1 MLIGCSLA
9 GVPGFDLPMC
19 VALGAIAAAT
29 APAATLMVIRQYKAR
44 GPVSD
49 MLLPV
54 VAMDDA
60 LGLIAF
66 AISMNIAQTL
76 QSGAAMTVQGMLVS
90 PLLEI
95 VGSVVLGAAL
105 GLLLSLLARFFRSRG
120 NKLALTIAFVFL
132 ALALCDLWGLSNLLC
147 IMMIGAVMTNLCPA
161 ASVIIEQTDR
171 FTPPLFLLFFV
182 ISGAEL
188 DLSVL
193 PTVGLVGACYVVVRV
208 LGKWLG
214 SFLGSRLVNAHPNVQ
229 KYLGFTLIPQAG
241 VAIGMARKEKE
252 VAALSGAVAYIIM
265 NTAIQAMINAAG
277 GVEAMPANS
286 TTTMLG
292 ITTLQMGVFGG
303 IVVGLGVAALH
314 NKFYKIELPQVLA
327 FFGGTRFVP
336 IVSSIVY
343 LVVGIAMFYIWPV
356 VQNCIA
362 ALGALVLASGYAG
375 TFIYGLLERAL
386 IPFGLHHVFYMP
398 FWQTAVGGTAI
409 IDGVTVTGAQNIFFA
424 ELASKSTTVFSVSA
438 TRFMAGKFPFMMFGL
453 PGAAL
458 AMYQCAKPEK
468 KKAAGGLLLS
478 AALTAFLTGIT
489 EPLEFTFIFVALPM
503 YAVHCVLAGLSFMLM
518 HILNVGVGMTFSGGL
533 IDLVLFGVMQGNA
546 KTHWVWV
553 VVVGAVYFVLY
564 YIIFRFMIS
573 KFDYKTPGRDDAEEV
588 KLYTRAD
595 VNARNAASGSVPAGN
610 DPVSAMIVEGLGGA
624 ANLADVDCCA
634 TRLRCTVN
642 DAALVKQDVL
652 KASGASGVICK
663 GNGVQV
669 VYGPKVAVIKAKLE
683 DYLES
688 APKNPVVAP
697 SPATAPAAKDTVL
710 SACLNGTVV
719 PLADVK
725 DEAFASGVLGDGIA
739 IEPSDGEL
747 VAPADGEISS
757 TFETHHAV
765 GMTTADGAE
774 LLMHIGI
781 DTVKLGGK
789 HFTYLVNEGD
799 KVKKGQP
806 LIRFE
811 LEAIKAEGYP
821 VTTPLIVCNTDD
833 YAAVEAKASGTVK
846 QGDALLEL
854 KH

>member
-1 MLIGCSLA
+1 MKDKIFGVLQRVGRSFML
-9 GVPGFDLPMC
+9 P
-19 VALGAIAAAT
+19 IA
-29 APAATLMVIRQYKAR
+29 
-44 GPVSD
+44 
-49 MLLPV
+49 LLPV
-54 VAMDDA
+54 A
-60 LGLIAF
+60 
-66 AISMNIAQTL
+66 
-76 QSGAAMTVQGMLVS
+76 
-90 PLLEI
+90 
-95 VGSVVLGAAL
+95 
-105 GLLLSLLARFFRSRG
+105 GLLLGIGSSFTNETMLAAYGLNSVIHPGTLIYTILDVMSQTGSAVF
-120 NKLALTIAFVFL
+120 NNLAL
-132 ALALCDLWGLSNLLC
+132 
-147 IMMIGAVMTNLCPA
+147 
-161 ASVIIEQTDR
+161 
-171 FTPPLFLLFFV
+171 LF
-182 ISGAEL
+182 AM
-188 DLSVL
+188 
-193 PTVGLVGACYVVVRV
+193 
-208 LGKWLG
+208 
-214 SFLGSRLVNAHPNVQ
+214 
-229 KYLGFTLIPQAG
+229 G

-356 VQNCIA
+356 VQSGIA

-533 IDLVLFGVMQGNA
+533 IDLMLFGVMQGNA

-595 VNARNAASGSVPAGN
+595 VNARSAASGSTAPAGD
-610 DPVSAMIVEGLGGA
+610 DPVSALIVEGLGGT
-624 ANLADVDCCA
+624 ANLSDVDCCA
-634 TRLRCTVN
+634 TRLRCTVK
-642 DAALVKQDVL
+642 DAALVRQDVL

-683 DYLES
+683 DYLEN
-688 APKNPVVAP
+688 APKTPAATAAP
-697 SPATAPAAKDTVL
+697 APAAPAAKDIVL

-739 IEPSDGEL
+739 IEPTDGEL

-789 HFTYLVNEGD
+789 HFTCLVNEGD

-833 YAAVEAKASGTVK
+833 YAAVAAKASGTVK

-854 KH
+854 KR

>member
-1 MLIGCSLA
+1 MKDKIFGVLQRVGRSFML
-9 GVPGFDLPMC
+9 P
-19 VALGAIAAAT
+19 IA
-29 APAATLMVIRQYKAR
+29 
-44 GPVSD
+44 
-49 MLLPV
+49 LLPV
-54 VAMDDA
+54 A
-60 LGLIAF
+60 
-66 AISMNIAQTL
+66 
-76 QSGAAMTVQGMLVS
+76 
-90 PLLEI
+90 
-95 VGSVVLGAAL
+95 
-105 GLLLSLLARFFRSRG
+105 GLLLGIGSSFTNETMLAAYGLNSVIHPGTLIYTILDVMSQTGSAVF
-120 NKLALTIAFVFL
+120 NNLAL
-132 ALALCDLWGLSNLLC
+132 
-147 IMMIGAVMTNLCPA
+147 
-161 ASVIIEQTDR
+161 
-171 FTPPLFLLFFV
+171 LF
-182 ISGAEL
+182 AM
-188 DLSVL
+188 
-193 PTVGLVGACYVVVRV
+193 
-208 LGKWLG
+208 
-214 SFLGSRLVNAHPNVQ
+214 
-229 KYLGFTLIPQAG
+229 G

-336 IVSSIVY
+336 IISSIVY

-356 VQNCIA
+356 VQSGIA

-458 AMYQCAKPEK
+458 AMYHCAKPEK

-546 KTHWVWV
+546 KTHWIWV

-564 YIIFRFMIS
+564 YLIFRFMIS
-573 KFDYKTPGRDDAEEV
+573 KFNYKTPGRDDAEEV

-595 VNARNAASGSVPAGN
+595 VNARSAASGSTAPAGD
-610 DPVSAMIVEGLGGA
+610 DPVSALIVEGLGGA
-624 ANLADVDCCA
+624 ANLSDVDCCA
-634 TRLRCTVN
+634 TRLRCTVK
-642 DAALVKQDVL
+642 DAALVRQDVL

-683 DYLES
+683 DYLEN
-688 APKNPVVAP
+688 APKTPAAP
-697 SPATAPAAKDTVL
+697 AAPAPAAAPAAPAAAAKDTVL
-710 SACLNGTVV
+710 AACLAGTVV
-719 PLADVK
+719 PLAEVK
-725 DEAFASGVLGDGIA
+725 DEAFASGALGDGIA
-739 IEPSDGEL
+739 IEPAVGEL

-757 TFETHHAV
+757 TFDTHHAV
-765 GMTTADGAE
+765 GMTTVDGAE

-799 KVKKGQP
+799 KVRKGQP
-806 LIRFE
+806 LIRFDI
-811 LEAIKAEGYP
+811 EAIKAEGYP
-821 VTTPLIVCNTDD
+821 VTTPLIVCNTDE
-833 YAAVEAKASGTVK
+833 YAAVTPKASGTVK

-854 KH
+854 KG

>member
-1 MLIGCSLA
+1 MKDKIFGVLQRVGRSFML
-9 GVPGFDLPMC
+9 P
-19 VALGAIAAAT
+19 IA
-29 APAATLMVIRQYKAR
+29 
-44 GPVSD
+44 
-49 MLLPV
+49 LLPV
-54 VAMDDA
+54 A
-60 LGLIAF
+60 
-66 AISMNIAQTL
+66 
-76 QSGAAMTVQGMLVS
+76 
-90 PLLEI
+90 
-95 VGSVVLGAAL
+95 
-105 GLLLSLLARFFRSRG
+105 GLLLGIGSSFTNETMLAAYGLNSVIHPGTLIYTILDVMSQTG
-120 NKLALTIAFVFL
+120 NAVFNNLAL
-132 ALALCDLWGLSNLLC
+132 
-147 IMMIGAVMTNLCPA
+147 
-161 ASVIIEQTDR
+161 
-171 FTPPLFLLFFV
+171 LF
-182 ISGAEL
+182 AM
-188 DLSVL
+188 
-193 PTVGLVGACYVVVRV
+193 
-208 LGKWLG
+208 
-214 SFLGSRLVNAHPNVQ
+214 
-229 KYLGFTLIPQAG
+229 G

-356 VQNCIA
+356 VQNGIA

-468 KKAAGGLLLS
+468 KKVAGGLLLS

-595 VNARNAASGSVPAGN
+595 VNARSAASGSTAPAGD
-610 DPVSAMIVEGLGGA
+610 DPVSALIVEGLGGA
-624 ANLADVDCCA
+624 ANLSDVDCCA
-634 TRLRCTVN
+634 TRLRCTVK
-642 DAALVKQDVL
+642 DAALVRQDVL

-683 DYLES
+683 DYLEN
-688 APKNPVVAP
+688 APKTPAAAATPAP
-697 SPATAPAAKDTVL
+697 AAHAAKDTVL

-725 DEAFASGVLGDGIA
+725 DEAFASGALGDGIA
-739 IEPSDGEL
+739 IEPTDGEL

-821 VTTPLIVCNTDD
+821 VTTPVIVCNTDD
-833 YAAVEAKASGTVK
+833 YAAVEAKAGGTVK

-854 KH
+854 KR

>member
-1 MLIGCSLA
+1 MKDKIFGVLQRVGRSFML
-9 GVPGFDLPMC
+9 P
-19 VALGAIAAAT
+19 IA
-29 APAATLMVIRQYKAR
+29 
-44 GPVSD
+44 
-49 MLLPV
+49 LLPV
-54 VAMDDA
+54 A
-60 LGLIAF
+60 
-66 AISMNIAQTL
+66 
-76 QSGAAMTVQGMLVS
+76 
-90 PLLEI
+90 
-95 VGSVVLGAAL
+95 
-105 GLLLSLLARFFRSRG
+105 GLLLGIGSSFTNETMLAAYGLNSVIHPGTLIYTILDVMSQTGSAVF
-120 NKLALTIAFVFL
+120 NNLAL
-132 ALALCDLWGLSNLLC
+132 
-147 IMMIGAVMTNLCPA
+147 
-161 ASVIIEQTDR
+161 
-171 FTPPLFLLFFV
+171 LF
-182 ISGAEL
+182 AM
-188 DLSVL
+188 
-193 PTVGLVGACYVVVRV
+193 
-208 LGKWLG
+208 
-214 SFLGSRLVNAHPNVQ
+214 
-229 KYLGFTLIPQAG
+229 G

-356 VQNCIA
+356 VQSGIA

-409 IDGVTVTGAQNIFFA
+409 IDGMTVTGAQNIFFA
-424 ELASKSTTVFSVSA
+424 ELASKATTVFSVSA

-573 KFDYKTPGRDDAEEV
+573 KFNYKTPGRDDAEEV

-610 DPVSAMIVEGLGGA
+610 DPVSALIVEGLGGA
-624 ANLADVDCCA
+624 ANLSDVDCCA
-634 TRLRCTVN
+634 TRLRCTVK

-683 DYLES
+683 DYLEN
-688 APKNPVVAP
+688 APKTPAATAAP
-697 SPATAPAAKDTVL
+697 APATAPAAPAAAAKDTVL

-719 PLADVK
+719 PLAEVK
-725 DEAFASGVLGDGIA
+725 DEAFASGALGDGIA
-739 IEPSDGEL
+739 IEPIDGEL

-789 HFTYLVNEGD
+789 HFTYLVNDGD

-821 VTTPLIVCNTDD
+821 VTTPVIVCNTDD

-854 KH
+854 KR

>member
-1 MLIGCSLA
+1 MKDKIFGVLQRVGRSFML
-9 GVPGFDLPMC
+9 P
-19 VALGAIAAAT
+19 IA
-29 APAATLMVIRQYKAR
+29 
-44 GPVSD
+44 
-49 MLLPV
+49 LLPV
-54 VAMDDA
+54 A
-60 LGLIAF
+60 
-66 AISMNIAQTL
+66 
-76 QSGAAMTVQGMLVS
+76 
-90 PLLEI
+90 
-95 VGSVVLGAAL
+95 
-105 GLLLSLLARFFRSRG
+105 GLLLGIGSSFTNETMLAAYGLNSVIHPGTLIYTILDVMSQTGSAVF
-120 NKLALTIAFVFL
+120 NNLAL
-132 ALALCDLWGLSNLLC
+132 
-147 IMMIGAVMTNLCPA
+147 
-161 ASVIIEQTDR
+161 
-171 FTPPLFLLFFV
+171 LF
-182 ISGAEL
+182 AM
-188 DLSVL
+188 
-193 PTVGLVGACYVVVRV
+193 
-208 LGKWLG
+208 
-214 SFLGSRLVNAHPNVQ
+214 
-229 KYLGFTLIPQAG
+229 G

-336 IVSSIVY
+336 IISSIVY

-356 VQNCIA
+356 VQSGIA

-424 ELASKSTTVFSVSA
+424 ELASKATTVFSVSA

-573 KFDYKTPGRDDAEEV
+573 KFDYKTPGRDDVEEV

-610 DPVSAMIVEGLGGA
+610 DPVSALIVEGLGGA
-624 ANLADVDCCA
+624 ANLSDVDCCA
-634 TRLRCTVN
+634 TRLRCTVK

-683 DYLES
+683 DYLEN
-688 APKNPVVAP
+688 APKTSAATAAP
-697 SPATAPAAKDTVL
+697 APAAPAAKDTVL

-719 PLADVK
+719 PLAEVK
-725 DEAFASGVLGDGIA
+725 DEAFASGALGDGIA
-739 IEPSDGEL
+739 IEPIDGEL

-833 YAAVEAKASGTVK
+833 YAAVAAKASGTVK

-854 KH
+854 KR

>member
-1 MLIGCSLA
+1 MKDKIFGVLQRVGRSFML
-9 GVPGFDLPMC
+9 P
-19 VALGAIAAAT
+19 IA
-29 APAATLMVIRQYKAR
+29 
-44 GPVSD
+44 
-49 MLLPV
+49 LLPV
-54 VAMDDA
+54 A
-60 LGLIAF
+60 
-66 AISMNIAQTL
+66 
-76 QSGAAMTVQGMLVS
+76 
-90 PLLEI
+90 
-95 VGSVVLGAAL
+95 
-105 GLLLSLLARFFRSRG
+105 GLLLGIGSSFTNETMLAAYGLNSVIHPGTLIYTILDVMSQTGSAVF
-120 NKLALTIAFVFL
+120 NNLAL
-132 ALALCDLWGLSNLLC
+132 
-147 IMMIGAVMTNLCPA
+147 
-161 ASVIIEQTDR
+161 
-171 FTPPLFLLFFV
+171 LF
-182 ISGAEL
+182 AM
-188 DLSVL
+188 
-193 PTVGLVGACYVVVRV
+193 
-208 LGKWLG
+208 
-214 SFLGSRLVNAHPNVQ
+214 
-229 KYLGFTLIPQAG
+229 G

-336 IVSSIVY
+336 IISSIVY

-356 VQNCIA
+356 VQNGIA

-610 DPVSAMIVEGLGGA
+610 DPVSALIVEGLGGA
-624 ANLADVDCCA
+624 ANLSDVDCCA
-634 TRLRCTVN
+634 TRLRCTVK

-683 DYLES
+683 DYLEN
-688 APKNPVVAP
+688 APKTSAATAAP
-697 SPATAPAAKDTVL
+697 APATAPAAPAAAAKDTVL

-719 PLADVK
+719 PLAEVK
-725 DEAFASGVLGDGIA
+725 DEAFASGALGDGIA
-739 IEPSDGEL
+739 IEPIDGEL

-765 GMTTADGAE
+765 GMTTVDGAE

-833 YAAVEAKASGTVK
+833 YAAVAAKASGTVK

>member
-1 MLIGCSLA
+1 MKDKIFGVLQRVGRSFML
-9 GVPGFDLPMC
+9 P
-19 VALGAIAAAT
+19 IA
-29 APAATLMVIRQYKAR
+29 
-44 GPVSD
+44 
-49 MLLPV
+49 LLPV
-54 VAMDDA
+54 A
-60 LGLIAF
+60 
-66 AISMNIAQTL
+66 
-76 QSGAAMTVQGMLVS
+76 
-90 PLLEI
+90 
-95 VGSVVLGAAL
+95 
-105 GLLLSLLARFFRSRG
+105 GLLLGIGSSFTNETMLAAYGLNSVIHPGTLIYTILDVMSQTG
-120 NKLALTIAFVFL
+120 NAVFNNLAL
-132 ALALCDLWGLSNLLC
+132 
-147 IMMIGAVMTNLCPA
+147 
-161 ASVIIEQTDR
+161 
-171 FTPPLFLLFFV
+171 LF
-182 ISGAEL
+182 AM
-188 DLSVL
+188 
-193 PTVGLVGACYVVVRV
+193 
-208 LGKWLG
+208 
-214 SFLGSRLVNAHPNVQ
+214 
-229 KYLGFTLIPQAG
+229 G

-356 VQNCIA
+356 VQNGIA

-821 VTTPLIVCNTDD
+821 VTTPVIVCNTDD
-833 YAAVEAKASGTVK
+833 YAAVAAKASGTVK

-854 KH
+854 KR

>member
-1 MLIGCSLA
+1 MLDTNLRKGELKMKDKIF
-9 GVPGFDLPMC
+9 GVLQRVGRSFMLP
-19 VALGAIAAAT
+19 IA
-29 APAATLMVIRQYKAR
+29 
-44 GPVSD
+44 
-49 MLLPV
+49 LLPV
-54 VAMDDA
+54 A
-60 LGLIAF
+60 
-66 AISMNIAQTL
+66 
-76 QSGAAMTVQGMLVS
+76 
-90 PLLEI
+90 
-95 VGSVVLGAAL
+95 
-105 GLLLSLLARFFRSRG
+105 GLLLGIGSSFTNETMLAAYGLNSVIHPGTLIYTILDVMSQTGSAVF
-120 NKLALTIAFVFL
+120 NNLAL
-132 ALALCDLWGLSNLLC
+132 
-147 IMMIGAVMTNLCPA
+147 
-161 ASVIIEQTDR
+161 
-171 FTPPLFLLFFV
+171 LF
-182 ISGAEL
+182 AM
-188 DLSVL
+188 
-193 PTVGLVGACYVVVRV
+193 
-208 LGKWLG
+208 
-214 SFLGSRLVNAHPNVQ
+214 
-229 KYLGFTLIPQAG
+229 G

-356 VQNCIA
+356 VQSGIA

-424 ELASKSTTVFSVSA
+424 ELASKTTTVFSVSA

-546 KTHWVWV
+546 KTHWMWV

-595 VNARNAASGSVPAGN
+595 VNARSAASGSTAPAGD
-610 DPVSAMIVEGLGGA
+610 DPVSALIVEGLGGA
-624 ANLADVDCCA
+624 ANLSDVDCCA
-634 TRLRCTVN
+634 TRLRCTVK
-642 DAALVKQDVL
+642 DVALVKQDVL

-663 GNGVQV
+663 GDGVQV

-683 DYLES
+683 DYLEN
-688 APKNPVVAP
+688 APKTPAAP
-697 SPATAPAAKDTVL
+697 AAPAAAAKDTVL

-725 DEAFASGVLGDGIA
+725 DEAFASGALGDGIA
-739 IEPSDGEL
+739 IEPTDGEL

-833 YAAVEAKASGTVK
+833 YAAVAAKASGAVK

>member
-1 MLIGCSLA
+1 MKDKIFGVLQRVGRSFML
-9 GVPGFDLPMC
+9 P
-19 VALGAIAAAT
+19 IA
-29 APAATLMVIRQYKAR
+29 
-44 GPVSD
+44 
-49 MLLPV
+49 LLPV
-54 VAMDDA
+54 A
-60 LGLIAF
+60 
-66 AISMNIAQTL
+66 
-76 QSGAAMTVQGMLVS
+76 
-90 PLLEI
+90 
-95 VGSVVLGAAL
+95 
-105 GLLLSLLARFFRSRG
+105 GLLLGIGSSFTNETMLAAYGLNSVIHPGTLIYTILDVMSQTGSAVF
-120 NKLALTIAFVFL
+120 NNLAL
-132 ALALCDLWGLSNLLC
+132 
-147 IMMIGAVMTNLCPA
+147 
-161 ASVIIEQTDR
+161 
-171 FTPPLFLLFFV
+171 LF
-182 ISGAEL
+182 AM
-188 DLSVL
+188 
-193 PTVGLVGACYVVVRV
+193 
-208 LGKWLG
+208 
-214 SFLGSRLVNAHPNVQ
+214 
-229 KYLGFTLIPQAG
+229 G

-356 VQNCIA
+356 VQSGIA

-468 KKAAGGLLLS
+468 KKVAGGLLLS

-595 VNARNAASGSVPAGN
+595 VNARSAASGSTAPAGD
-610 DPVSAMIVEGLGGA
+610 DPVSALIVEGLGGA
-624 ANLADVDCCA
+624 ANLSDVDCCA
-634 TRLRCTVN
+634 TRLRCTVK
-642 DAALVKQDVL
+642 DAALVRQDVL

-683 DYLES
+683 DYLEN
-688 APKNPVVAP
+688 APKT
-697 SPATAPAAKDTVL
+697 PAAPAAPAPAAAPAAPAASAKDTVL
-710 SACLNGTVV
+710 AACLTGTVV
-719 PLADVK
+719 PLSEVK
-725 DEAFASGVLGDGIA
+725 DEAFASGALGDGIA
-739 IEPSDGEL
+739 IEPAVGEL

-757 TFETHHAV
+757 TFDTHHAV
-765 GMTTADGAE
+765 GMTTVDGAE

-799 KVKKGQP
+799 KVRKGQP
-806 LIRFE
+806 LIRFDI
-811 LEAIKAEGYP
+811 EAIKAEGYP
-821 VTTPLIVCNTDD
+821 VTTPLIVCNTDE
-833 YAAVEAKASGTVK
+833 YAAVTPKASGTVK
-846 QGDALLEL
+846 QGDVLLEL
-854 KH
+854 KG

>member
-1 MLIGCSLA
+1 MKDKIFGVLQRVGRSFML
-9 GVPGFDLPMC
+9 P
-19 VALGAIAAAT
+19 IA
-29 APAATLMVIRQYKAR
+29 
-44 GPVSD
+44 
-49 MLLPV
+49 LLPV
-54 VAMDDA
+54 A
-60 LGLIAF
+60 
-66 AISMNIAQTL
+66 
-76 QSGAAMTVQGMLVS
+76 
-90 PLLEI
+90 
-95 VGSVVLGAAL
+95 
-105 GLLLSLLARFFRSRG
+105 GLLLGIGSSFTNETMLAAYGLNSVIHPGTLIYTILDVMSQTG
-120 NKLALTIAFVFL
+120 NAVFNNLAL
-132 ALALCDLWGLSNLLC
+132 
-147 IMMIGAVMTNLCPA
+147 
-161 ASVIIEQTDR
+161 
-171 FTPPLFLLFFV
+171 LF
-182 ISGAEL
+182 AM
-188 DLSVL
+188 
-193 PTVGLVGACYVVVRV
+193 
-208 LGKWLG
+208 
-214 SFLGSRLVNAHPNVQ
+214 
-229 KYLGFTLIPQAG
+229 G

-356 VQNCIA
+356 VQNGIA

-386 IPFGLHHVFYMP
+386 LPFGLHHVFYMP

-468 KKAAGGLLLS
+468 KKVAGGLLLS

-610 DPVSAMIVEGLGGA
+610 DPVSALIVEGLGGA
-624 ANLADVDCCA
+624 ANLTDVDCCA

-688 APKNPVVAP
+688 APKDPVVAP
-697 SPATAPAAKDTVL
+697 SPAAASAAKDTVL

-725 DEAFASGVLGDGIA
+725 DEAFASGVLGNGIA

-789 HFTYLVNEGD
+789 HFTYLVNDGD

-821 VTTPLIVCNTDD
+821 VTTPVIVCNTDD

-854 KH
+854 KR

>member
-1 MLIGCSLA
+1 MKDKIFGVLQRVGRSFML
-9 GVPGFDLPMC
+9 P
-19 VALGAIAAAT
+19 IA
-29 APAATLMVIRQYKAR
+29 
-44 GPVSD
+44 
-49 MLLPV
+49 LLPV
-54 VAMDDA
+54 A
-60 LGLIAF
+60 
-66 AISMNIAQTL
+66 
-76 QSGAAMTVQGMLVS
+76 
-90 PLLEI
+90 
-95 VGSVVLGAAL
+95 
-105 GLLLSLLARFFRSRG
+105 GLLLGIGSSFTNETMLAAYGLNSVIHPGTLIYTILDVMSQTGSAVF
-120 NKLALTIAFVFL
+120 NNLAL
-132 ALALCDLWGLSNLLC
+132 
-147 IMMIGAVMTNLCPA
+147 
-161 ASVIIEQTDR
+161 
-171 FTPPLFLLFFV
+171 LF
-182 ISGAEL
+182 AM
-188 DLSVL
+188 
-193 PTVGLVGACYVVVRV
+193 
-208 LGKWLG
+208 
-214 SFLGSRLVNAHPNVQ
+214 
-229 KYLGFTLIPQAG
+229 G

-292 ITTLQMGVFGG
+292 ITTLQMGVFCG

-356 VQNCIA
+356 VQSGIAALGALVLAFFGGTRFVPIVSSIVYLVVGIAMFYIWPVVQSGIA

-409 IDGVTVTGAQNIFFA
+409 IDGMTVTGAQNIFFA
-424 ELASKSTTVFSVSA
+424 ELASKATTVFSVSA

-533 IDLVLFGVMQGNA
+533 IDLVLFGAMQGNA
-546 KTHWVWV
+546 KTHWIWV

-564 YIIFRFMIS
+564 YLIFRFMIS

-595 VNARNAASGSVPAGN
+595 VNARSAASGSNAPAGD
-610 DPVSAMIVEGLGGA
+610 DPVSALIVEGLGGTD
-624 ANLADVDCCA
+624 NLSDVDCCA
-634 TRLRCTVN
+634 TRLRCTVK
-642 DAALVKQDVL
+642 DAALVRQDVL

-683 DYLES
+683 DYLET
-688 APKNPVVAP
+688 APKTPA
-697 SPATAPAAKDTVL
+697 ATAAPAPAAAPAAPAAAAKDTVL
-710 SACLNGTVV
+710 AACLTGTVV
-719 PLADVK
+719 PLAEVK
-725 DEAFASGVLGDGIA
+725 DEAFASGALGDGIA
-739 IEPSDGEL
+739 IEPAVGEL

-757 TFETHHAV
+757 TFDTHHAV
-765 GMTTADGAE
+765 GMTTVDGAE

-799 KVKKGQP
+799 KVRKGQP
-806 LIRFE
+806 LIRFDI
-811 LEAIKAEGYP
+811 EAIKAEGYP
-821 VTTPLIVCNTDD
+821 VTTPLIVCNTDE
-833 YAAVEAKASGTVK
+833 YAAVTPKASGTVK

-854 KH
+854 KG

>member
-1 MLIGCSLA
+1 MKDKIFGVLQRVGRSFML
-9 GVPGFDLPMC
+9 P
-19 VALGAIAAAT
+19 IA
-29 APAATLMVIRQYKAR
+29 
-44 GPVSD
+44 
-49 MLLPV
+49 LLPV
-54 VAMDDA
+54 A
-60 LGLIAF
+60 
-66 AISMNIAQTL
+66 
-76 QSGAAMTVQGMLVS
+76 
-90 PLLEI
+90 
-95 VGSVVLGAAL
+95 
-105 GLLLSLLARFFRSRG
+105 GLLLGIGSSFTNETMLAAYGLNSVIHPG
-120 NKLALTIAFVFL
+120 NLIYTILDVMSQTGNAVFNNLAL
-132 ALALCDLWGLSNLLC
+132 
-147 IMMIGAVMTNLCPA
+147 
-161 ASVIIEQTDR
+161 
-171 FTPPLFLLFFV
+171 LF
-182 ISGAEL
+182 AM
-188 DLSVL
+188 
-193 PTVGLVGACYVVVRV
+193 
-208 LGKWLG
+208 
-214 SFLGSRLVNAHPNVQ
+214 
-229 KYLGFTLIPQAG
+229 G

-356 VQNCIA
+356 VQNGIA

-398 FWQTAVGGTAI
+398 FWQTAVGGSAI

-424 ELASKSTTVFSVSA
+424 ELASKTTTVFSVSA

-468 KKAAGGLLLS
+468 RKAAGGLLLS

-610 DPVSAMIVEGLGGA
+610 DPVSALIVEGLGGA

-688 APKNPVVAP
+688 APKDPVVAP
-697 SPATAPAAKDTVL
+697 SPAAVAAPAAKDTVL

-806 LIRFE
+806 LIRFD

-821 VTTPLIVCNTDD
+821 VTTPVIVCNTDD
-833 YAAVEAKASGTVK
+833 YAAVAAKASGTVK

>member
-1 MLIGCSLA
+1 MKDKIFGVLQRVGRSFML
-9 GVPGFDLPMC
+9 P
-19 VALGAIAAAT
+19 IA
-29 APAATLMVIRQYKAR
+29 
-44 GPVSD
+44 
-49 MLLPV
+49 LLPV
-54 VAMDDA
+54 A
-60 LGLIAF
+60 
-66 AISMNIAQTL
+66 
-76 QSGAAMTVQGMLVS
+76 
-90 PLLEI
+90 
-95 VGSVVLGAAL
+95 
-105 GLLLSLLARFFRSRG
+105 GLLLGIGSSFTNETMLAAYGLNSVIHPGTLIYTILDVMSQTG
-120 NKLALTIAFVFL
+120 NAVFNNLAL
-132 ALALCDLWGLSNLLC
+132 
-147 IMMIGAVMTNLCPA
+147 
-161 ASVIIEQTDR
+161 
-171 FTPPLFLLFFV
+171 LF
-182 ISGAEL
+182 AM
-188 DLSVL
+188 
-193 PTVGLVGACYVVVRV
+193 
-208 LGKWLG
+208 
-214 SFLGSRLVNAHPNVQ
+214 
-229 KYLGFTLIPQAG
+229 G

-356 VQNCIA
+356 VQNGIA

-468 KKAAGGLLLS
+468 KKVAGGLLLS

-610 DPVSAMIVEGLGGA
+610 DPVSALIVEGLGGA
-624 ANLADVDCCA
+624 SNLADVDCCA

-697 SPATAPAAKDTVL
+697 SPAAAPAAKDTVL

-789 HFTYLVNEGD
+789 HFTYLVNDGD

-821 VTTPLIVCNTDD
+821 VTTTLIVCNTDD
-833 YAAVEAKASGTVK
+833 YAAVAAKASGTVK

>member
-1 MLIGCSLA
+1 MKDKIFGVLQRVGRSFML
-9 GVPGFDLPMC
+9 P
-19 VALGAIAAAT
+19 IA
-29 APAATLMVIRQYKAR
+29 
-44 GPVSD
+44 
-49 MLLPV
+49 LLPV
-54 VAMDDA
+54 A
-60 LGLIAF
+60 
-66 AISMNIAQTL
+66 
-76 QSGAAMTVQGMLVS
+76 
-90 PLLEI
+90 
-95 VGSVVLGAAL
+95 
-105 GLLLSLLARFFRSRG
+105 GLLLGIGSSFTNETMLAAYGLNSIIHPGTLIYTILDVMSQTGSAVF
-120 NKLALTIAFVFL
+120 NNLAL
-132 ALALCDLWGLSNLLC
+132 
-147 IMMIGAVMTNLCPA
+147 
-161 ASVIIEQTDR
+161 
-171 FTPPLFLLFFV
+171 LF
-182 ISGAEL
+182 AM
-188 DLSVL
+188 
-193 PTVGLVGACYVVVRV
+193 
-208 LGKWLG
+208 
-214 SFLGSRLVNAHPNVQ
+214 
-229 KYLGFTLIPQAG
+229 G

-277 GVEAMPANS
+277 GVDAMPANS

-356 VQNCIA
+356 VQSGIA

-468 KKAAGGLLLS
+468 KKVAGGLLLS

-533 IDLVLFGVMQGNA
+533 IDLVLFGVMQGNT

-595 VNARNAASGSVPAGN
+595 VNARSTASDSTVPAGD
-610 DPVSAMIVEGLGGA
+610 DPVSALIVEGLGGA
-624 ANLADVDCCA
+624 ANLSDVDCCA
-634 TRLRCTVN
+634 TRLRCTVK

-683 DYLES
+683 DYLEN
-688 APKNPVVAP
+688 APKT
-697 SPATAPAAKDTVL
+697 PAATATPTPAAPAAKDTML
-710 SACLNGTVV
+710 SSCLNGTVV

-725 DEAFASGVLGDGIA
+725 DEAFASGALGDGIA
-739 IEPSDGEL
+739 IEPTDGEL

-833 YAAVEAKASGTVK
+833 YAAVTAKASGIVK

>member
-1 MLIGCSLA
+1 MKDKIFGVLQRVGRSFML
-9 GVPGFDLPMC
+9 P
-19 VALGAIAAAT
+19 IA
-29 APAATLMVIRQYKAR
+29 
-44 GPVSD
+44 
-49 MLLPV
+49 LLPV
-54 VAMDDA
+54 A
-60 LGLIAF
+60 
-66 AISMNIAQTL
+66 
-76 QSGAAMTVQGMLVS
+76 
-90 PLLEI
+90 
-95 VGSVVLGAAL
+95 
-105 GLLLSLLARFFRSRG
+105 GLLLGIGSSFTNETMLAAYGLNSVIHPGTLIYTILDVMSQTGSAVF
-120 NKLALTIAFVFL
+120 NNLAL
-132 ALALCDLWGLSNLLC
+132 
-147 IMMIGAVMTNLCPA
+147 
-161 ASVIIEQTDR
+161 
-171 FTPPLFLLFFV
+171 LF
-182 ISGAEL
+182 AM
-188 DLSVL
+188 
-193 PTVGLVGACYVVVRV
+193 
-208 LGKWLG
+208 
-214 SFLGSRLVNAHPNVQ
+214 
-229 KYLGFTLIPQAG
+229 G

-356 VQNCIA
+356 VQSGIA

-409 IDGVTVTGAQNIFFA
+409 IDGMTVTGAQNIFFA

-468 KKAAGGLLLS
+468 KKVAGGLLLS

-595 VNARNAASGSVPAGN
+595 VNARSAASGSTAPAG
-610 DPVSAMIVEGLGGA
+610 DDSVSALIVEGLGGA
-624 ANLADVDCCA
+624 ANLSDVDCCA
-634 TRLRCTVN
+634 TRLRCTVK
-642 DAALVKQDVL
+642 DAALVRQDVL

-688 APKNPVVAP
+688 TPKIPGAAP
-697 SPATAPAAKDTVL
+697 SPAAAPAPAAKDTVL

-739 IEPSDGEL
+739 IEPIDGEL

-833 YAAVEAKASGTVK
+833 YAAVAAKASGTVK

>member
-1 MLIGCSLA
+1 MLDTNLRKGELKMKDKIF
-9 GVPGFDLPMC
+9 GVLQRVGRSFMLP
-19 VALGAIAAAT
+19 IA
-29 APAATLMVIRQYKAR
+29 
-44 GPVSD
+44 
-49 MLLPV
+49 LLPV
-54 VAMDDA
+54 A
-60 LGLIAF
+60 
-66 AISMNIAQTL
+66 
-76 QSGAAMTVQGMLVS
+76 
-90 PLLEI
+90 
-95 VGSVVLGAAL
+95 
-105 GLLLSLLARFFRSRG
+105 GLLLGIGSSFTNETMLAAYGLNSVIHPGTLIYTILDVMSQTGSAVF
-120 NKLALTIAFVFL
+120 NNLAL
-132 ALALCDLWGLSNLLC
+132 
-147 IMMIGAVMTNLCPA
+147 
-161 ASVIIEQTDR
+161 
-171 FTPPLFLLFFV
+171 LF
-182 ISGAEL
+182 AM
-188 DLSVL
+188 
-193 PTVGLVGACYVVVRV
+193 
-208 LGKWLG
+208 
-214 SFLGSRLVNAHPNVQ
+214 
-229 KYLGFTLIPQAG
+229 G

-277 GVEAMPANS
+277 GVDAMPANS

-336 IVSSIVY
+336 IISSIVY

-356 VQNCIA
+356 VQSGIA

-458 AMYQCAKPEK
+458 AMYHCAKPEK

-533 IDLVLFGVMQGNA
+533 IDLVLFGAMQGNA
-546 KTHWVWV
+546 KTHWIWV

-564 YIIFRFMIS
+564 YLIFRFMIS

-595 VNARNAASGSVPAGN
+595 VNARSAASGSNAPAGD
-610 DPVSAMIVEGLGGA
+610 DPVSALIVEGLGGTD
-624 ANLADVDCCA
+624 NLSDVDCCA
-634 TRLRCTVN
+634 TRLRCTVK
-642 DAALVKQDVL
+642 DAALVRQDVL

-683 DYLES
+683 DYLEN
-688 APKNPVVAP
+688 APKTPAAP
-697 SPATAPAAKDTVL
+697 AAPAPAAAPAAPAAAAKDTVL
-710 SACLNGTVV
+710 AACLTGTVV
-719 PLADVK
+719 PLAEVK
-725 DEAFASGVLGDGIA
+725 DEAFASGALGDGIA
-739 IEPSDGEL
+739 IEPAVGEL

-757 TFETHHAV
+757 TFDTHHAV
-765 GMTTADGAE
+765 GMTTVDGAE

-799 KVKKGQP
+799 KVRKGQP
-806 LIRFE
+806 LIRFDI
-811 LEAIKAEGYP
+811 EAIKAEGLS
-821 VTTPLIVCNTDD
+821 LI
-833 YAAVEAKASGTVK
+833 
-846 QGDALLEL
+846 
-854 KH
+854 HI

>member
-1 MLIGCSLA
+1 MKDKIFGVLQRVGRSFML
-9 GVPGFDLPMC
+9 P
-19 VALGAIAAAT
+19 IA
-29 APAATLMVIRQYKAR
+29 
-44 GPVSD
+44 
-49 MLLPV
+49 LLPV
-54 VAMDDA
+54 A
-60 LGLIAF
+60 
-66 AISMNIAQTL
+66 
-76 QSGAAMTVQGMLVS
+76 
-90 PLLEI
+90 
-95 VGSVVLGAAL
+95 
-105 GLLLSLLARFFRSRG
+105 GLLLGIGSSFTNETMLAAYGLNSVIHPGTLIYTILDVMSQTGSAVF
-120 NKLALTIAFVFL
+120 NNLAL
-132 ALALCDLWGLSNLLC
+132 
-147 IMMIGAVMTNLCPA
+147 
-161 ASVIIEQTDR
+161 
-171 FTPPLFLLFFV
+171 LF
-182 ISGAEL
+182 AM
-188 DLSVL
+188 
-193 PTVGLVGACYVVVRV
+193 
-208 LGKWLG
+208 
-214 SFLGSRLVNAHPNVQ
+214 
-229 KYLGFTLIPQAG
+229 G

-277 GVEAMPANS
+277 GVDAMPANS

-336 IVSSIVY
+336 IISSIVY

-356 VQNCIA
+356 VQSGIA

-458 AMYQCAKPEK
+458 AMYHCAKPEK

-533 IDLVLFGVMQGNA
+533 IDLVLFGAMQGNA
-546 KTHWVWV
+546 KTHWIWV

-564 YIIFRFMIS
+564 YLIFRFMIS
-573 KFDYKTPGRDDAEEV
+573 KFNYKTPGRDDAEEV

-595 VNARNAASGSVPAGN
+595 VNARSAASGSTAPAGD
-610 DPVSAMIVEGLGGA
+610 DPVSALIVEGLGGA
-624 ANLADVDCCA
+624 DNLSDVDCCA
-634 TRLRCTVN
+634 TRLRCTVK
-642 DAALVKQDVL
+642 DAALVRQDVL

-683 DYLES
+683 DYLEN
-688 APKNPVVAP
+688 APKTPAAP
-697 SPATAPAAKDTVL
+697 AAPAPAAAPAAPAAAAKDTVL
-710 SACLNGTVV
+710 AACLTGTVV
-719 PLADVK
+719 PLAEVK
-725 DEAFASGVLGDGIA
+725 DEAFASGALGDGIA
-739 IEPSDGEL
+739 IEPTDGEL

-765 GMTTADGAE
+765 GMTTVDGAE

-789 HFTYLVNEGD
+789 HFTYLVKEGD
-799 KVKKGQP
+799 KVRKGQP
-806 LIRFE
+806 LIRFDI
-811 LEAIKAEGYP
+811 EAIKAEGYP
-821 VTTPLIVCNTDD
+821 VTTPLIVCNTDE
-833 YAAVEAKASGTVK
+833 YAAVTPKASGTVK

-854 KH
+854 KG

>member
-1 MLIGCSLA
+1 MKDKIFGVLQRVGRSFML
-9 GVPGFDLPMC
+9 P
-19 VALGAIAAAT
+19 IA
-29 APAATLMVIRQYKAR
+29 
-44 GPVSD
+44 
-49 MLLPV
+49 LLPV
-54 VAMDDA
+54 A
-60 LGLIAF
+60 
-66 AISMNIAQTL
+66 
-76 QSGAAMTVQGMLVS
+76 
-90 PLLEI
+90 
-95 VGSVVLGAAL
+95 
-105 GLLLSLLARFFRSRG
+105 GLLLGIGSSFTNETMLAAYGLNSVIHPGTLIYTILDVMSQTGSAVF
-120 NKLALTIAFVFL
+120 NNLAL
-132 ALALCDLWGLSNLLC
+132 
-147 IMMIGAVMTNLCPA
+147 
-161 ASVIIEQTDR
+161 
-171 FTPPLFLLFFV
+171 LF
-182 ISGAEL
+182 AM
-188 DLSVL
+188 
-193 PTVGLVGACYVVVRV
+193 
-208 LGKWLG
+208 
-214 SFLGSRLVNAHPNVQ
+214 
-229 KYLGFTLIPQAG
+229 G

-356 VQNCIA
+356 VQSGIA

-595 VNARNAASGSVPAGN
+595 VNARSAASGSTAPVGD
-610 DPVSAMIVEGLGGA
+610 DPVSALIVEGLGGA
-624 ANLADVDCCA
+624 ANLSDVDCCA
-634 TRLRCTVN
+634 TRLRCTVK
-642 DAALVKQDVL
+642 DVALVKQDVL

-663 GNGVQV
+663 GDGVQV

-683 DYLES
+683 DYLEN
-688 APKNPVVAP
+688 APKTPAATAAP
-697 SPATAPAAKDTVL
+697 APATAPAAPAAAAKDTVL

-725 DEAFASGVLGDGIA
+725 DEAFASGALGDGIA
-739 IEPSDGEL
+739 IEPTDGEL

-833 YAAVEAKASGTVK
+833 YAAVAAKASGTVK

>member
-1 MLIGCSLA
+1 MKDKIFGVLQRVGRSFML
-9 GVPGFDLPMC
+9 P
-19 VALGAIAAAT
+19 IA
-29 APAATLMVIRQYKAR
+29 
-44 GPVSD
+44 
-49 MLLPV
+49 LLPV
-54 VAMDDA
+54 A
-60 LGLIAF
+60 
-66 AISMNIAQTL
+66 
-76 QSGAAMTVQGMLVS
+76 
-90 PLLEI
+90 
-95 VGSVVLGAAL
+95 
-105 GLLLSLLARFFRSRG
+105 GLLLGIGSSFTNETMLAAYGLNNVIHPGTLIYTILDVMSQTG
-120 NKLALTIAFVFL
+120 NAVFSNLAL
-132 ALALCDLWGLSNLLC
+132 
-147 IMMIGAVMTNLCPA
+147 
-161 ASVIIEQTDR
+161 
-171 FTPPLFLLFFV
+171 LF
-182 ISGAEL
+182 AM
-188 DLSVL
+188 
-193 PTVGLVGACYVVVRV
+193 
-208 LGKWLG
+208 
-214 SFLGSRLVNAHPNVQ
+214 
-229 KYLGFTLIPQAG
+229 G

-356 VQNCIA
+356 VQSGIA

-424 ELASKSTTVFSVSA
+424 ELASKATTVFSVSA

-553 VVVGAVYFVLY
+553 IVVGAVYFVLY

-573 KFDYKTPGRDDAEEV
+573 KFNYKTPGRDDAEEV

-610 DPVSAMIVEGLGGA
+610 DPVSALIVEGLGGT
-624 ANLADVDCCA
+624 ANLSDVDCCA

-683 DYLES
+683 DYLEN
-688 APKNPVVAP
+688 APKTSAATAAP
-697 SPATAPAAKDTVL
+697 APATAPAAPAAAAKDTVL

-719 PLADVK
+719 PLAEVK
-725 DEAFASGVLGDGIA
+725 DEAFASGALGDGIA

-833 YAAVEAKASGTVK
+833 YAAVAAKASGTVK
-846 QGDALLEL
+846 QGDVLLEL

>member
-1 MLIGCSLA
+1 MKDKIFGVLQRVGRSFML
-9 GVPGFDLPMC
+9 P
-19 VALGAIAAAT
+19 IA
-29 APAATLMVIRQYKAR
+29 
-44 GPVSD
+44 
-49 MLLPV
+49 LLPV
-54 VAMDDA
+54 A
-60 LGLIAF
+60 
-66 AISMNIAQTL
+66 
-76 QSGAAMTVQGMLVS
+76 
-90 PLLEI
+90 
-95 VGSVVLGAAL
+95 
-105 GLLLSLLARFFRSRG
+105 GLLLGIGSSFTNETMLAAYGLNSVIHPGTLIYTILDVMSQTGSAVF
-120 NKLALTIAFVFL
+120 NNLAL
-132 ALALCDLWGLSNLLC
+132 
-147 IMMIGAVMTNLCPA
+147 
-161 ASVIIEQTDR
+161 
-171 FTPPLFLLFFV
+171 LF
-182 ISGAEL
+182 AM
-188 DLSVL
+188 
-193 PTVGLVGACYVVVRV
+193 
-208 LGKWLG
+208 
-214 SFLGSRLVNAHPNVQ
+214 
-229 KYLGFTLIPQAG
+229 G

-356 VQNCIA
+356 VQSGIA

-468 KKAAGGLLLS
+468 KKVAGGLLLS

-546 KTHWVWV
+546 KTHWMWV

-595 VNARNAASGSVPAGN
+595 VNARSAASGSTAPAGD
-610 DPVSAMIVEGLGGA
+610 DPVSALIVEGLGGT
-624 ANLADVDCCA
+624 ANLSDVDCCA
-634 TRLRCTVN
+634 TRLRCTVK
-642 DAALVKQDVL
+642 DAALVRQDVL

-683 DYLES
+683 DYLEN
-688 APKNPVVAP
+688 APKT
-697 SPATAPAAKDTVL
+697 PAAHAAKDTVL

-725 DEAFASGVLGDGIA
+725 DEAFASGALGDGIA
-739 IEPSDGEL
+739 IEPTDGEL

-833 YAAVEAKASGTVK
+833 YAAVAAKASGAVK

>member
-1 MLIGCSLA
+1 MKDKIFGVLQRVGRSFML
-9 GVPGFDLPMC
+9 P
-19 VALGAIAAAT
+19 IA
-29 APAATLMVIRQYKAR
+29 
-44 GPVSD
+44 
-49 MLLPV
+49 LLPV
-54 VAMDDA
+54 A
-60 LGLIAF
+60 
-66 AISMNIAQTL
+66 
-76 QSGAAMTVQGMLVS
+76 
-90 PLLEI
+90 
-95 VGSVVLGAAL
+95 
-105 GLLLSLLARFFRSRG
+105 GLLLGIGSSFTNETMLAAYGLNSVIHPGTLIYTILDVMSQTGSAVF
-120 NKLALTIAFVFL
+120 NNLAL
-132 ALALCDLWGLSNLLC
+132 
-147 IMMIGAVMTNLCPA
+147 
-161 ASVIIEQTDR
+161 
-171 FTPPLFLLFFV
+171 LF
-182 ISGAEL
+182 AM
-188 DLSVL
+188 
-193 PTVGLVGACYVVVRV
+193 
-208 LGKWLG
+208 
-214 SFLGSRLVNAHPNVQ
+214 
-229 KYLGFTLIPQAG
+229 G

-277 GVEAMPANS
+277 GVDAMPANS

-336 IVSSIVY
+336 IISSIVY

-356 VQNCIA
+356 VQSGIA

-533 IDLVLFGVMQGNA
+533 IDLVLFGAMQGNA
-546 KTHWVWV
+546 KTHWIWV

-564 YIIFRFMIS
+564 YLIFRFMIS

-595 VNARNAASGSVPAGN
+595 VNARSAASGSNAPAGD
-610 DPVSAMIVEGLGGA
+610 DPVSALIVEGLGGT
-624 ANLADVDCCA
+624 ANLSDVDCCA
-634 TRLRCTVN
+634 TRLRCTVK
-642 DAALVKQDVL
+642 DAALVRQDVL

-683 DYLES
+683 DYLEN
-688 APKNPVVAP
+688 APKTPA
-697 SPATAPAAKDTVL
+697 ATAAPAPAAAPAAPAAAAKDTVL
-710 SACLNGTVV
+710 AACLTGTVV
-719 PLADVK
+719 PLAEVK
-725 DEAFASGVLGDGIA
+725 DEAFASGALGDGIA
-739 IEPSDGEL
+739 IEPAVGEL

-757 TFETHHAV
+757 TFDTHHAV
-765 GMTTADGAE
+765 GMTTVDGAE

-799 KVKKGQP
+799 KVRKGQP
-806 LIRFE
+806 LIRFDI
-811 LEAIKAEGYP
+811 EAIKAEGYP
-821 VTTPLIVCNTDD
+821 VTTPLIVCNTDE
-833 YAAVEAKASGTVK
+833 YAAVTPKASGTVK

-854 KH
+854 KG